1 MKNIKYFNHKDF
13 LKDFL
18 PTLSNFCSKSPLQPS
33 VIISSDNSKIRIVPI
48 KGEEIVLDLDNN
60 SLTKKEIINKVKK
73 ELEKDYPY
81 IFAEEEYYDTEEI
94 ENMVDSGISLSEA
107 LEKNNK
113 RIVKVLKVIR
123 VHHKYNELDCL
134 NLKTQQMEKYKC
146 KIPVTNILQ
155 DAEKELPS
163 FDKLKFLYSLEK
175 NKGEKK

>member
-1 MKNIKYFNHKDF
+1 MKNIKYYNHKDY

-33 VIISSDNSKIRIVPI
+33 VTISSDNSKIRIVPT
-48 KGEEIVLDLDNN
+48 KGEEIVLDLDQN
-60 SLTKKEIINKVKK
+60 SLTKKEVINKVKK
-73 ELEKDYPY
+73 ELEKNYPY
-81 IFAEEEYYDTEEI
+81 IYAEEEYYDTEEI
-94 ENMVDSGISLSEA
+94 ENMVDSGVSLSEA

-134 NLKTQQMEKYKC
+134 NLKTQKMEKYKC

-155 DAEKELPS
+155 DTEKELPS

-175 NKGEKK
+175 NKEEKK